1 MIQRAMTVEDAV
13 MTDSRV
19 LQKLNNLGINYDFVA
34 AEKLEVVLKENGID
48 FDFFVKQIEGEQD
61 FEGIEQIKTW
71 SKKEIIKYIIREIH
85 PFEINLIEKLDK
97 ELRELIHDHYLEN
110 GEQLFTIYETL
121 LLIKAELVHHFS
133 KEEIEFE
140 EFLSGDNVDFSSLIA
155 EHEKTIGLFDR
166 IKYLSHD
173 FSLKANYEK
182 IKDFNEDLFK
192 LDSDMGRHIYI
203 ENEFLFKNQE

>member
-140 EFLSGDNVDFSSLIA
+140 EFLSDDNVDFSSLIA

-182 IKDFNEDLFK
+182 IKDVNEDLFK
-192 LDSDMGRHIYI
+192 LDNDMRRHIYI

>member
-1 MIQRAMTVEDAV
+1 
-13 MTDSRV
+13 
-19 LQKLNNLGINYDFVA
+19 
-34 AEKLEVVLKENGID
+34 
-48 FDFFVKQIEGEQD
+48 
-61 FEGIEQIKTW
+61 
-71 SKKEIIKYIIREIH
+71 
-85 PFEINLIEKLDK
+85 
-97 ELRELIHDHYLEN
+97 
-110 GEQLFTIYETL
+110 FTIYETL

-140 EFLSGDNVDFSSLIA
+140 EFLSDDNVDFSSLIA

-182 IKDFNEDLFK
+182 IKDVNEDLFK
-192 LDSDMGRHIYI
+192 LDSDMRRHIYI